1 MNRDANRE
9 PLGRTLQAD
18 ADCLPLERLDGALS
32 AADREHLDG
41 CPRCQAELALMEASD
56 SPESPDERADI
67 RWVTEQLRAGQRAN
81 RTAPSP
87 AKRPWL
93 SVPRL
98 LPIAATLAFAVLIG
112 YSVWDPEP
120 KLRPVGRG
128 QQVYRAGGLE
138 GLTPSGDLA
147 QAPGT
152 LGWSPYPGAVRYD
165 VSISEVDGTSLW
177 RTSSEGPRVELPS
190 SLKARFLPGKTI
202 LWQVTAKDASG
213 AALADSGTQQFRVS
227 IPRR

>member
-9 PLGRTLQAD
+9 PLARTLQAEP
-18 ADCLPLERLDGALS
+18 DCLPLERLGGTLS
-32 AADREHLDG
+32 SADRTHLDG
-41 CPRCQAELALMEASD
+41 CPRCQTELALLEAAD
-56 SPESPDERADI
+56 SPESPEERADV
-67 RWVTEQLRAGQRAN
+67 RWVTEQLRSGQRAN
-81 RTAPSP
+81 RQAPSP
-87 AKRPWL
+87 ARRPWL

-98 LPIAATLAFAVLIG
+98 LPIAATLAFALLIG

-120 KLRPVGRG
+120 KPGPVGRG

-147 QAPGT
+147 EAPGT
-152 LGWSPYPGAVRYD
+152 LRWSPYPGAVRYE

-177 RTSSEGPRVELPS
+177 RTTSEIPRVELPS

-213 AALADSGTQQFRVS
+213 AVLADSGTQQFRVS

>member
-9 PLGRTLQAD
+9 SLARTLQAEPG
-18 ADCLPLERLDGALS
+18 CLPVERLGGTLS
-32 AADREHLDG
+32 AVESEHLDG
-41 CPRCQAELALMEASD
+41 CPRCQTELALLEASD
-56 SPESPDERADI
+56 SPDSPDERADVV
-67 RWVTEQLRAGQRAN
+67 WVAEQLRSRQRAN
-81 RTAPSP
+81 RQAPSP
-87 AKRPWL
+87 VRRPWL
-93 SVPRL
+93 SMPRL
-98 LPIAATLAFAVLIG
+98 LPIAATLAFALLIG

-120 KLRPVGRG
+120 KLGPVGRG

-147 QAPGT
+147 EAPGT
-152 LGWSPYPGAVRYD
+152 LGWSPYAGAVRYD

-177 RTSSEGPRVELPS
+177 RTSSESPRVELPS
-190 SLKARFLPGKTI
+190 SVKARFLPGKTI

-213 AALADSGTQQFRVS
+213 APLADSGTQQFRVS

>member
-9 PLGRTLQAD
+9 PLARTLQAEP
-18 ADCLPLERLDGALS
+18 DCLPLERLGSPLAP
-32 AADREHLDG
+32 ADREHLDQ
-41 CPRCQAELALMEASD
+41 CPRCQAELALLEASD
-56 SPESPDERADI
+56 SPDSPDERTDV
-67 RWVTEQLRAGQRAN
+67 RWVTEQLRSRQRAN
-81 RTAPSP
+81 RRTPSP
-87 AKRPWL
+87 ARSPWL

-98 LPIAATLAFAVLIG
+98 LPIAATLAFALLVG

-120 KLRPVGRG
+120 KLGPVGRG

-138 GLTPSGDLA
+138 GLAPSGDLA
-147 QAPGT
+147 EAPGT
-152 LGWSPYPGAVRYD
+152 LEWSAYPGAVRYD
-165 VSISEVDGTSLW
+165 VSITEVDGTSLW
-177 RTSSEGPRVELPS
+177 RTSSENPRVELPS

-213 AALADSGTQQFRVS
+213 GALADSGTQQFRVS